1 VDSNDLREITRTWER
16 QRLSVLERSPALYQ
30 DIRAGIEEGS
40 RAEVI
45 LNLIDAALDETPT
58 AATIASAAT
67 SAFDQLRTLVTSEE
81 REVFLDLLGKINR
94 HEARPIE
101 LKAVLLTFAVRH
113 HATAMLEG
121 NYFDD
126 VRSFATRTAD

>member
-30 DIRAGIEEGS
+30 DIRAGIQEGS

-45 LNLIDAALDETPT
+45 LNLIDAALDETPSP
-58 AATIASAAT
+58 ATIASAAT
-67 SAFDQLRTLVTSEE
+67 SAFDQMRALVTNEE
-81 REVFLDLLGKINR
+81 REVFLELLGKVNR
-94 HEARPIE
+94 HEAKPIE
-101 LKAVLLTFAVRH
+101 LKSVLLTFAVRH

-121 NYFDD
+121 TYFDE
-126 VRSFATRTAD
+126 VRVFAAG